1 MSAMKDLYLERLA
14 AAQAAEDRRAET
26 EREKQ
31 PASEPAA
38 RSHRRRANP
47 NQQSLF
53 GIGGTQ

>member
-1 MSAMKDLYLERLA
+1 MSYKTDKYVTILA
-14 AAQAAEDRRAET
+14 AAQAAEDRRAEADSN
-26 EREKQ
+26 EK

-38 RSHRRRANP
+38 RPHRRRTHP